1 MLGLSAL
8 SFLIMCTYQSHIA
21 GWGAVVFGFTAIVTM
36 TISGLRKLR
45 DGKII
50 KSQN

>member
-8 SFLIMCTYQSHIA
+8 SFLIMHIYESQIA
-21 GWGAVVFGFTAIVTM
+21 GWGAVVFGFVSIITM
-36 TISGLRKLR
+36 IISGLRKLKN
-45 DGKII
+45 GKIA